1 MFYYANK
8 SLKVIKVKR
17 IISLLENYVELQL
30 PKLLLKISGTNL
42 YISYIEG
49 SEIIINGNISCLNI
63 EDFNVWENS
72 MIYT

>member
-63 EDFNVWENS
+63 EDFNV
-72 MIYT
+72 

>member
-17 IISLLENYVELQL
+17 IISLLESYVELQL

-49 SEIIINGNISCLNI
+49 SEIIINGNISCVDI
-63 EDFNVWENS
+63 EDFNV
-72 MIYT
+72 

>member
-1 MFYYANK
+1 MFYYTNK
-8 SLKVIKVKR
+8 SLKVVKVKR

-49 SEIIINGNISCLNI
+49 SEIIINGSISCLNI
-63 EDFNVWENS
+63 EDFNV
-72 MIYT
+72 